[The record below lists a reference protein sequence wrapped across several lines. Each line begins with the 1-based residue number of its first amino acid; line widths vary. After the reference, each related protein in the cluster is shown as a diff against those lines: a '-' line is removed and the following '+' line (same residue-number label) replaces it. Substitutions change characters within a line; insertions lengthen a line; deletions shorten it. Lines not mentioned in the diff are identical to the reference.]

1 MEDTKI
7 VELFFAR
14 DEKALSETQSKYG
27 PFCRNIAWN
36 LLLNREDAEECVND
50 TMHAA
55 WNTIPPTRPHSL
67 RAYLGGITRKL
78 ALMCFRKR
86 TAKKR
91 DGGIA
96 LSLEEL
102 SEVIPSAQD
111 VERSVET
118 SELSEYIN
126 KWLRT
131 LDPKQRVLFVRRYW
145 FGDPVLDLAKKAGL
159 SPNTL
164 SQQLFVPRRKLKE
177 YLEQE
182 GVSL

>member
-111 VERSVET
+111 VERNYRST
-118 SELSEYIN
+118 STSGSAHWTPNRECFSCGGIGSEIRS
-126 KWLRT
+126 WIWQRRRGCRRT
-131 LDPKQRVLFVRRYW
+131 PCRSSCLCFEE
-145 FGDPVLDLAKKAGL
+145 
-159 SPNTL
+159 N
-164 SQQLFVPRRKLKE
+164 
-177 YLEQE
+177 
-182 GVSL
+182 